1 MSNQLSAYTVRLRH
15 EAADITGR
23 IAVRAESQERA
34 GPVAIAQAIDISYPE
49 SVPADWVVLEVLG

>member
-1 MSNQLSAYTVRLRH
+1 MPENLSAYIVHLRH

-23 IAVRAESQERA
+23 IAVRAESLERA

-49 SVPADWVVLEVLG
+49 SVAADWAVLEVFG

>member
-1 MSNQLSAYTVRLRH
+1 MPELTPYTVRLRH

-23 IAVRAESQERA
+23 IAVRAESAERA

-49 SVPADWVVLEVLG
+49 SVPAEWVVLEVLQ

>member
-1 MSNQLSAYTVRLRH
+1 MPETLSPYIVRLRH

-23 IAVRAESQERA
+23 IAVRAESLERA

-49 SVPADWVVLEVLG
+49 SVPAEWAVLEVLG